1 MKTDATIHYMSRIRE
16 KVNEKIQSELEKAGA
31 VGLVPSHGDLL
42 MALYEREALT
52 MTELADRIHR
62 DRSTVTTLI
71 GKLKRLGYVEVRKN
85 PEDARSN
92 CVYLTTKGRALHPIF
107 IEISQALYE
116 REYQGINEEDQKLFL
131 KLLEKVYA
139 NFQ

>member
-16 KVNEKIQSELEKAGA
+16 KVNEIIEVELEKAGA

-42 MALYEREALT
+42 VALFERQPMT
-52 MTELADRIHR
+52 MTELAERIHR

-71 GKLKRLGYVEVRKN
+71 GKLKKQGYVETQRN
-85 PEDARSN
+85 PEDGRSH
-92 CVYLTTKGRALHPIF
+92 CVNLTEKGIALRPVF
-107 IEISQALYE
+107 VEISEALYVQ
-116 REYQGINEEDQKLFL
+116 EYQGISEEERVLFAQ
-131 KLLEKVYA
+131 LLEKVYA

>member
-16 KVNEKIQSELEKAGA
+16 KVNEKIQAELERAGA

-42 MALYEREALT
+42 LALYEREPMT

-71 GKLKRLGYVEVRKN
+71 GKLKKQGYVDVQKN
-85 PEDARSN
+85 PDDARSN
-92 CVYLTTKGRALHPIF
+92 CAYLTAKGRALHPIF
-107 IEISQALYE
+107 VEISEALYNQ
-116 REYQGINEEDQKLFL
+116 EYQGISREERELFVR
-131 KLLEKVYA
+131 LLEKVHA

>member
-16 KVNEKIQSELEKAGA
+16 KVNEKIQFELEKAGA
-31 VGLVPSHGDLL
+31 LGLVPSHGDLL
-42 MALYEREALT
+42 VALYEREPMT

-71 GKLKRLGYVEVRKN
+71 GKLKRLGYVEVGKN
-85 PEDARSN
+85 PEDGRSN
-92 CVYLTTKGRALHPIF
+92 CVYLTMKGRALHPVF
-107 IEISQALYE
+107 VAISEAIYE
-116 REYQGINEEDQKLFL
+116 QEYQGISEEERKHFA
-131 KLLEKVYA
+131 KLLERVYA